1 MWTEPSLIFALTVK
15 FQVEYSGRHWS
26 DSDAL
31 FACMKR
37 ALDNG
42 IPILDGKFLAQ
53 VTRLELERIFSANI
67 ELPML
72 DEKMESWHQVG
83 SVLAEK
89 YNGRFHNFVKS
100 CPLRLYDNGAGLR
113 DRLVKEFPRFNDI
126 SQHDGATAKFY
137 NLPQLGIW
145 FVYWALRKSSQ
156 FGLEDVSRKL
166 YGSANTRNIFCCR
179 PGAGPRRIHRFSLWS
194 RCAVAWSQRRKI
206 RFGQGQ
212 ATAR

>member
-156 FGLEDVSRKL
+156 FGSRRRFPQTIRLSEHQKYLLLSTGGGTAPDPSVFAVESMRSSLEP
-166 YGSANTRNIFCCR
+166 T
-179 PGAGPRRIHRFSLWS
+179 
-194 RCAVAWSQRRKI
+194 
-206 RFGQGQ
+206 
-212 ATAR
+212 T